1 MANIMEILGRI
12 KTAIYGRDVRQ
23 SIYDAIL
30 QCYNDATGNPE
41 SIAAHTGDTNNP
53 HNVTADQVGLA
64 PVDGVTLSILDGYI
78 KSIVTAS
85 GLKTKDTNGLL
96 GEANAEVMLQALID
110 DITNRVVNQILT
122 KSMLINNGLTTE
134 SGKYP
139 LDAAF
144 GKTLAD
150 KDTELASSIAQL
162 NSDKQDKI
170 KYSDECR
177 VISVSTATETGIR
190 IKHPSDVSLSLLIIT
205 SGGVVASVN
214 KGNGH
219 GSNVNEI
226 IGNFISYS
234 AELTNTYLKTGNYIR
249 SLILFTSSNP
259 TSITID
265 AYTSP

>member
-1 MANIMEILGRI
+1 MARILI
-12 KTAIYGRDVRQ
+12 
-23 SIYDAIL
+23 
-30 QCYNDATGNPE
+30 GNVKHPL
-41 SIAAHTGDTNNP
+41 
-53 HNVTADQVGLA
+53 V
-64 PVDGVTLSILDGYI
+64 
-78 KSIVTAS
+78 
-85 GLKTKDTNGLL
+85 
-96 GEANAEVMLQALID
+96 
-110 DITNRVVNQILT
+110 
-122 KSMLINNGLTTE
+122 NNGLTTE
-134 SGKYP
+134 VGKYA
-139 LDAAF
+139 LDAAY
-144 GKTLAD
+144 GKALTD
-150 KDTELASSIAQL
+150 KDKELENAITQL

-177 VISVSTATETGIR
+177 VISVSTTTETGIH

-265 AYTSP
+265 TYTST